1 MRLLT
6 ISLISLMLVFIFALK
21 DPVKEMIEYS
31 SGQISFLGLHNYPF
45 ILGKYYYSSALM
57 PGSSAMVNSLINKT
71 TEMFNFYK
79 DSALTNYF
87 IFNDQ
92 INLPKEYMPYIPT
105 GVNENI

>member
-1 MRLLT
+1 
-6 ISLISLMLVFIFALK
+6 
-21 DPVKEMIEYS
+21 
-31 SGQISFLGLHNYPF
+31 
-45 ILGKYYYSSALM
+45 
-57 PGSSAMVNSLINKT
+57 
-71 TEMFNFYK
+71 MFNFYK